1 MPLLATEVKLL
12 YLNDLWICILV
23 ASVLVFVVSFVLH
36 VLLPIHKGDYHK
48 LPNESAVLAAM
59 RTQGVTPGTYSF
71 PFPASM
77 KEMGSPEMTEKYKE
91 GPVGLLTVLP
101 NQVPAIAKNLVQW
114 FLYLILMHIFIA
126 YVSSIALEGYS
137 ERMLVFRFTSATALL
152 AFSVPALHESIW
164 KGQSWIIT
172 AKYVLD
178 GVVYALA
185 SSLTFAVLWPS
196 GK

>member
-1 MPLLATEVKLL
+1 MPIVATEVKLL
-12 YLNDLWICILV
+12 YLNDLWVCILV

-48 LPNESAVLAAM
+48 LPNESALLAAM
-59 RTQGVTPGTYSF
+59 REQGVTPGTYSF

-77 KEMGSPEMTEKYKE
+77 KEMGSPEMAEKYSQ

-101 NQVPAIAKNLVQW
+101 NRVPAIGKNLVQW
-114 FLYLILMHIFIA
+114 FLYLVLMHIFIA
-126 YVSSIALEGYS
+126 YVSSIALEGFS
-137 ERMLVFRFTSATALL
+137 ERLLVFRFTSATALL

-164 KGQSWIIT
+164 KGQNWITT
-172 AKYVLD
+172 AKYLLD

-185 SSLTFAVLWPS
+185 SSLTFAILWPG

>member
-1 MPLLATEVKLL
+1 MPLLAAEVKLL

-23 ASVLVFVVSFVLH
+23 ASVLVFVVSCVLH

-48 LPNESAVLAAM
+48 LPNESGLLAAM
-59 RTQGVTPGTYSF
+59 RELGVTPGTYSF

-77 KEMGSPEMTEKYKE
+77 KDMASPEMAEKYAQ

-101 NQVPAIAKNLVQW
+101 NRVPAIAKNLLQW
-114 FLYLILMHIFIA
+114 FIYLLIVHVLIA
-126 YVSSIALEGYS
+126 YLSSIALEGFS
-137 ERMLVFRFTSATALL
+137 ERMLVFRFTSSAALL
-152 AFSVPALHESIW
+152 AFSIPSLHESIW

-172 AKYVLD
+172 AKYLLD

-185 SSLTFAVLWPS
+185 SSLTFAILWPS
-196 GK
+196 GQ